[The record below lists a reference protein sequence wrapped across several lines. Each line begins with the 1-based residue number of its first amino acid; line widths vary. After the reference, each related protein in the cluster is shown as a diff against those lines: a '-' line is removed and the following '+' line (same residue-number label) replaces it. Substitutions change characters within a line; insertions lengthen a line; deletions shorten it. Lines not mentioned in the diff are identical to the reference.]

1 MLIMP
6 LRANRIKMKNFQIHM
21 LHTLNSMKVNL
32 LIYELQDFWNFNFII
47 IDQGRASHNTAFVEI
62 ELEIEI
68 EKKKHRFVYQS
79 SFVLFFLK
87 KKVKYTKILAT

>member
-1 MLIMP
+1 MP

-32 LIYELQDFWNFNFII
+32 LIYELQDFWNFNLII
-47 IDQGRASHNTAFVEI
+47 IDQGRAPHNTAFVEI

-68 EKKKHRFVYQS
+68 EKKRIGLFTKV
-79 SFVLFFLK
+79 VLFCFFSK
-87 KKVKYTKILAT
+87 KK